1 MKTTRSPSALAVA
14 LLDRLEREERKVL
27 SWGYTEGA
35 FEEREIDEHAR
46 AIVETYPL
54 RANID
59 PGSLITELLDDT
71 WLFKLPNEDRYRTRS
86 AETIRLLSKLRQIR
100 VYPTTKPQDLPNLWR
115 TAPPLVADYRFL
127 APPRTFPRRDLT
139 VAQAESSL
147 HAVSPLQRDVFR
159 AFVGAGT
166 EQERKLSGFQVRATD
181 RILSHAEGAGTVV
194 CAGTGSGK
202 TLAFYLPAFM
212 TLAPLIDDSAFTKC
226 IAIYPRNELL
236 KDQLREALSNAGKVA
251 RVFNEHGKRALAF
264 GALFGE
270 VKEDVAGVAH
280 PKFGW
285 PERTFAGQRGRLCP
299 FVSCSRCGEPTFWAD
314 EDRARGHERLRCT
327 APGCTTEIG
336 PDVLRLTRQSLRRRP
351 PDVLFVSTEM
361 LNRNLAASEYAS
373 LLGIGVPEARRPRLL
388 LLDEVHTCEGSS
400 GAHVALLLRR
410 WRHHSKARPHAVG
423 LSATLEDAA
432 RFFADLVGLKSS
444 VVAEVSPLASELDAE
459 GADYQVALRADS
471 TWGTSVLSTTIQ
483 TLMLM
488 RRVLAPRGDEA
499 VLAGNRVFAFS
510 DRLDGINRLLED
522 LRDAEARSAGK
533 NALRNDRT
541 VLAGLRAR
549 ALPNPDVRYAEGQCW
564 DLVETIAHKLDPTP
578 TRESSLVVTRTS
590 SQDTGVEA
598 NSDVVVATG
607 SLEVGYDDP
616 RVGAVVQHKAPKSAA
631 SFLQRKGRAGR
642 LRREREDGTT
652 ISMRPWT
659 IVVLS
664 DFGRDRLAY
673 QDYEHVFSP
682 KLKAKHL
689 PTRNRALLRMQATY
703 VLFEFLG
710 VQARKAHFSPNPW
723 SDLAA
728 PANGEGQGARD
739 LRERQRFYES
749 TLRRLLEEREE
760 QESFAKFVQG
770 ALALDADE
778 VQALLWEAP
787 RSVLLEAVPT
797 LLRRLTQSWRRAFET
812 SLEPQERSGPPLPEF
827 VQKTLFSKLLIPEV
841 KLTLPIAPRRA
852 LGDAGNEDTFD
863 EEGMVLGDALR
874 EFAPGRVSKRFD
886 VSGDV
891 SHWIDPGEGVMLSI
905 DAFSSSDDRIP
916 LGRFAY
922 WEGGTRNVVDVFRPL
937 ALRATTPPNAIATTS
952 NARPRWKAEVIAS
965 RAGHPAELPE
975 GSTFQSMIESI
986 TFYTHHLG
994 CPIELR
1000 RFMIG
1005 SDVTI
1010 SRTGGRRDP
1019 ERRLD
1024 FVDSAGSKVGLGWV
1038 CEVDALSVEFVFP
1051 TDLLGYVKTSAQLLR
1066 SLRLLR
1072 FRDLLRSDC
1081 SLDGVLDGFQR
1092 DALVEAFVAAF
1103 LLELSASTDTPRAT
1117 AGMAIRAQD
1126 VARAVVQVI
1135 DGGEEEVNDESEP
1148 TPRRVRELKTALE
1161 DPIVFERLR
1170 THGSVL
1176 WSEPDETWL
1185 CWLRTVFKC
1194 TLGATLR
1201 EAVVSLCPEID
1212 DDDLIVEG
1220 DGAHQDD
1227 AHIVW
1232 LTETAVGG
1240 SGALEAF
1247 YAAYAK
1253 DPRRFV
1259 RSWHSCFEP
1268 STSER
1273 VANALES
1280 VVDSLAGPTPSNRLI
1295 SAVASIRTATDHATT
1310 ILRIDAL
1317 RETLAALG
1325 LYAEHPTLTALFARV
1340 LRPGSSPGLDAYLE
1354 ATLASWRELEERAG
1368 VIVEARHF
1376 ALIRS
1381 RQAGLEEHLPM
1392 APSASDRNA
1401 LTSWR
1406 FSTLLGLLWRRPS
1419 SIRRDA
1425 LTLGN
1430 QFIVPPP
1437 CDRLIVPLPADRSPT
1452 ISVHS
1457 PTWFEDLTD
1466 ALNRSGVARLVT
1478 PPAGDGERGS
1488 DRLAEAIRHLAT
1500 HAVDTGG
1507 LHVFARLAGYVRDPN
1522 GSQVTV
1528 ELPEALQ

>member
-1 MKTTRSPSALAVA
+1 MKAAKHLSALAVA
-14 LLDRLEREERKVL
+14 LLDRLEREERKLL

-35 FEEREIDEHAR
+35 FEERELDEHAR
-46 AIVETYPL
+46 AIFETHPL
-54 RANID
+54 KATID
-59 PGSLITELLDDT
+59 PGSLITELLDDA
-71 WLFKLPNEDRYRTRS
+71 WLFKLPSEDRYRTRS

-100 VYPTTKPQDLPNLWR
+100 VYPSTRRQDLPNLWQ

-139 VAQAESSL
+139 VGQAESSL
-147 HAVSPLQRDVFR
+147 HSVSPLQRDVFR

-166 EQERKLSGFQVRATD
+166 KQERKLSGFQVRATD
-181 RILSHAEGAGTVV
+181 RILGHAEGSGTVV

-251 RVFNEHGKRALAF
+251 SVLNAHGKRGLTF
-264 GALFGE
+264 GALFGD
-270 VKEDVAGVAH
+270 VKEDNAQVAH
-280 PKFGW
+280 PRFGW
-285 PERTFAGQRGRLCP
+285 PERTFAGKRGRLCP
-299 FVSCSRCGEPTFWAD
+299 FVSCSRCGAPTFWAD
-314 EDRARGHERLRCT
+314 EDRARGHERVRCS
-327 APGCTTEIG
+327 ASGCSAEIG
-336 PDVLRLTRQSLRRRP
+336 PDVLRLTRGSLRLHP

-361 LNRNLAASEYAS
+361 LNRNMAASEYAR
-373 LLGIGVPEARRPRLL
+373 LLGIGLPEARRPRLL

-423 LSATLEDAA
+423 LSATLEDAE

-459 GADYQVALRADS
+459 GADYQLAIRADS
-471 TWGTSVLSTTIQ
+471 SWGTSVLSTTIQ

-488 RRVLAPRGDEA
+488 RRVLALRGDDA
-499 VLAGNRVFAFS
+499 VLTGNRVFAFS
-510 DRLDGINRLLED
+510 DRLDGINRLLEN
-522 LRDAEARSAGK
+522 LRDAEARWPGN
-533 NALRNDRT
+533 NALRNNRT

-549 ALPNPDVRYAEGQCW
+549 GLPNPDVRYAEGQCW

-578 TRESSLVVTRTS
+578 TQESSLVVTRTT

-616 RVGAVVQHKAPKSAA
+616 RVGAIVQHKAPKSAA

-682 KLKAKHL
+682 TLKAKHL
-689 PTRNRALLRMQATY
+689 PTKNRALLRMQATY

-710 VQARKAHFSPNPW
+710 VQARKANFSPDPW
-723 SDLAA
+723 IDLAA
-728 PANGEGQGARD
+728 RADGEGQPARD
-739 LRERQRFYES
+739 LRERQRFYENA
-749 TLRRLLEEREE
+749 LRRLLEEREE
-760 QESFAKFVQG
+760 QASFAKFVQA

-797 LLRRLTQSWRRAFET
+797 LLRRLTRSWERAFET
-812 SLEPQERSGPPLPEF
+812 SFEPQERSGPPLPEF

-841 KLTLPIAPRRA
+841 KLTLPIEPRRA
-852 LGDAGNEDTFD
+852 RRDLGAEDAFD
-863 EEGMVLGDALR
+863 EAGMVLGDAFR

-886 VSGDV
+886 IRGDV
-891 SHWIDPGEGVMLSI
+891 SHWIDPGEGATISI
-905 DAFSSSDDRIP
+905 DTFSSSDDRVP
-916 LGRFAY
+916 LGRFVY
-922 WEGGTRNVVDVFRPL
+922 WECGTKTAVDVFRPL
-937 ALRATTPPNAIATTS
+937 ALRATIPPNGIATTS
-952 NARPRWKAEVIAS
+952 NARPRWRSEIVS
-965 RAGHPAELPE
+965 LRAGHPVELPD
-975 GSTFQSMIESI
+975 GSTFKSMVEGI
-986 TFYTHHLG
+986 TFHTHHLG

-1000 RFMIG
+1000 RFIIG
-1005 SDVTI
+1005 SDVYI
-1010 SRTGGRRDP
+1010 SRTGGKRDP
-1019 ERRLD
+1019 ERQLH

-1038 CEVDALSVEFVFP
+1038 SEVDALAVQFAFP
-1051 TDLLGYVKTSAQLLR
+1051 TDLLDYVKTSPELLR
-1066 SLRLLR
+1066 SLRTLR
-1072 FRDLLRSDC
+1072 FRDLLRSDS
-1081 SLDGVLDGFQR
+1081 SLDGVLDTFQR
-1092 DALVEAFVAAF
+1092 DALVDAFVAAL
-1103 LLELSASTDTPRAT
+1103 LLELSASTETSVARVGNAL
-1117 AGMAIRAQD
+1117 GLQD

-1135 DGGEEEVNDESEP
+1135 DGGEEEDDDESEP
-1148 TPRRVRELKTALE
+1148 TPRRVRDLKAALE
-1161 DPIVFERLR
+1161 NPLVFARLR

-1185 CWLRTVFKC
+1185 CWLRIVFRS
-1194 TLGATLR
+1194 TLGATFR
-1201 EAVVSLCPEID
+1201 EAVMSLCPEVD
-1212 DDDLIVEG
+1212 DDDLIVEA

-1227 AHIVW
+1227 AQTVW
-1232 LTETAVGG
+1232 LTEAAVGG

-1247 YAAYAK
+1247 YAAYAR

-1259 RSWHSCFEP
+1259 RVWHSCFEP

-1273 VANALES
+1273 VANALEG
-1280 VVDSLAGPTPSNRLI
+1280 VLDSLAGPTPSSYLVT
-1295 SAVASIRTATDHATT
+1295 AVAGIRTATDHANTSR
-1310 ILRIDAL
+1310 RIDAL
-1317 RETLAALG
+1317 REAVAALG
-1325 LYAEHPTLTALFARV
+1325 FYAEHPTLTALFARV
-1340 LRPGSSPGLDAYLE
+1340 LRPGSSPGLDAYLA
-1354 ATLASWRELEERAG
+1354 ATLASWRALEERAG
-1368 VIVEARHF
+1368 LIVEAKHF

-1381 RQAGLEEHLPM
+1381 REAGLEEHLPM
-1392 APSASDRNA
+1392 APSASDRSA
-1401 LTSWR
+1401 LQSWR
-1406 FSTLLGLLWRRPS
+1406 FTTLLGLLWRRS
-1419 SIRRDA
+1419 SSVRRDA

-1430 QFIVPPP
+1430 HFIATPL

-1452 ISVHS
+1452 VRVDS

-1466 ALNRSGVARLVT
+1466 ALNRNGVARLVA
-1478 PPAGDGERGS
+1478 PPAGSGERGS
-1488 DRLAEAIRHLAT
+1488 ERLAAAIQHLAT
-1500 HAVDTGG
+1500 HPIDTGG
-1507 LHVFARLAGYVRDPN
+1507 LHVFARLAGYARHPN

-1528 ELPEALQ
+1528 EMPEALQ